1 MDSGDVEVDS
11 LFRWSSNM
19 AITSSTA
26 SSGAWRL
33 RWLSLI
39 LSGLPPRSTTIQDQV
54 NFSNWDTGPAKPC
67 RVQLASGGRR
77 AGDPVGA
84 SQGGIVLKSLTS
96 SILAFSGVEYH
107 GFSWVSAEEDSKAT
121 TTTTGQGR
129 SVVSQ
134 TAWFGGAELFRGVE
148 GKVG

>member
-1 MDSGDVEVDS
+1 M
-11 LFRWSSNM
+11 
-19 AITSSTA
+19 
-26 SSGAWRL
+26 
-33 RWLSLI
+33 
-39 LSGLPPRSTTIQDQV
+39 
-54 NFSNWDTGPAKPC
+54 
-67 RVQLASGGRR
+67 
-77 AGDPVGA
+77 GA
-84 SQGGIVLKSLTS
+84 SQRGIVLKSLTS

-107 GFSWVSAEEDSKAT
+107 RCSWVSAEEDSKAT

>member
-54 NFSNWDTGPAKPC
+54 NFSN
-67 RVQLASGGRR
+67 
-77 AGDPVGA
+77 
-84 SQGGIVLKSLTS
+84 
-96 SILAFSGVEYH
+96 
-107 GFSWVSAEEDSKAT
+107 
-121 TTTTGQGR
+121 
-129 SVVSQ
+129 
-134 TAWFGGAELFRGVE
+134 
-148 GKVG
+148 